1 MFNLLGSLDMAS
13 RAMQTQMTGVD
24 VTGQNLANVNTPGYS
39 SQTVDIQ
46 TSPDISTGIGMVGTG
61 STAVAIQQAVNSLLN
76 TQIVSQQSS
85 GGYWTAQQGALQS
98 AQTSLNEF
106 LNGTGSTTS
115 SSSTTSTSDTG
126 LSGQLTGLFNAFQ
139 AVATSPT
146 SIADRQAL
154 ISQAQ
159 TLASSFNQVDSQL
172 SATRTSLNTSLSNG
186 VTSANSLLSG
196 IAQLNGQI
204 ASAEA
209 SGGTPNDL
217 LDQRQQDLQN
227 LAQLTNIQTSTQAN
241 GAVDVS
247 IGGQTL
253 VNDNKITDTLQT
265 YDASGNGSGQLL
277 VQTATGGIDL
287 TLTGGSI
294 QGTIDARDGEL
305 ATMQSNINNLATSL
319 ISGINGNGQGGYS
332 AGYGLTGTTGADF
345 FTGTDASNIAVDSSL
360 VNNPS
365 LLQAS
370 SSATANGDGSV
381 ALQVANLAS
390 STQASLNGQT
400 FGNYY
405 DETVAGLGDSL
416 QTANTQVTNQTAVSN
431 MLATQQSSV
440 SGVNIDEEMTNLMG
454 FQRAYEAAA
463 QLVNTINQMM
473 VTVNNMKTA

>member
-1 MFNLLGSLDMAS
+1 MLSLTGALNMAS
-13 RAMQTQMTGVD
+13 QAMQTQMTGID
-24 VTGQNLANVNTPGYS
+24 VSGQNLANVNTQGYS
-39 SQTVDIQ
+39 RQTVDIQ
-46 TSPDISTGIGMVGTG
+46 TSPDIATDIGMEGTG

-76 TQIVSQQSS
+76 TQIVTQQSS
-85 GGYWTAQQGALQS
+85 NGYWTAQQSALQS

-106 LNGTGSTTS
+106 LNGTAGTS
-115 SSSTTSTSDTG
+115 SSSSSTSDTG

-146 SIADRQAL
+146 SIADRQSL

-159 TLASSFNQVDSQL
+159 TLASTFNQVDSQL
-172 SATRTSLNTSLSNG
+172 SATRTSLNTSLTNN

-204 ASAEA
+204 ASAEF

-217 LDQRQQDLQN
+217 LDERQQDLQN
-227 LAQLTNIQTSTQAN
+227 LSQLTSIQTSAQAN

-253 VNDNKITDTLQT
+253 VTGDQVADTLQT

-277 VQTATGGIDL
+277 VQTATGGVDL
-287 TLTGGSI
+287 TLTGGSM

-305 ATMQSNINNLATSL
+305 AGMQNQINTLASGL
-319 ISGINGNGQGGYS
+319 ITGINSNGEGGYNS
-332 AGYGLTGTTGADF
+332 GYSLTGTTGADF

-360 VNNPS
+360 VNDPS

-370 SSATANGDGSV
+370 ASPTATGDGSV
-381 ALQVANLAS
+381 ALQIANLAS
-390 STQASLNGQT
+390 STQASLNNET

-405 DETVAGLGDSL
+405 GATVAGLGDAL

-431 MLATQQSSV
+431 MLSTQQSTV
-440 SGVNIDEEMTNLMG
+440 SGVNIDQEMTNLMS
-454 FQRAYEAAA
+454 FQRAYEASA
-463 QLVNTINQMM
+463 QLVTTINEMM
-473 VTVNNMKTA
+473 QTVNNMKTG

>member
-1 MFNLLGSLDMAS
+1 MAS

-39 SQTVDIQ
+39 RQTVDIQ
-46 TSPDISTGIGMVGTG
+46 TSPDIQTGIGMVGTG
-61 STAVAIQQAVNSLLN
+61 SSAVAVQQAVNTLLN
-76 TQIVSQQSS
+76 SQIVSQQSS
-85 GGYWTAQQGALQS
+85 GGYWTAQQSALQS
-98 AQTSLNEF
+98 AETSLNEF
-106 LNGTGSTTS
+106 LNGTAAS
-115 SSSTTSTSDTG
+115 SSNSASSTSDTG
-126 LSGQLTGLFNAFQ
+126 LGGQLSGLFNAFQ
-139 AVATSPT
+139 SVASSPT
-146 SIADRQAL
+146 SIAARQAL

-159 TLASSFNQVDSQL
+159 TVASTFNQIDSQL
-172 SATRTSLNTSLSNG
+172 SATRSSLNTSLQSN
-186 VTSANSLLSG
+186 VSSANTLLAG

-217 LDQRQQDLQN
+217 LDERQQDLQN

-241 GAVDVS
+241 GAVDIS
-247 IGGQTL
+247 IGGQNL
-253 VNDNKITDTLQT
+253 VSGAKVADTLQT

-277 VQTATGGIDL
+277 VQTATGGVDL

-305 ATMQSNINNLATSL
+305 ATMQSNINTLATNLVS
-319 ISGINGNGQGGYS
+319 SINGSGQGGYS
-332 AGYGLTGTTGADF
+332 TGYSLTGSTGANF
-345 FTGTDASNIAVDSSL
+345 FDGTDASNIAVDASL
-360 VNNPS
+360 LDNPS

-390 STQASLNGQT
+390 SSLSSLNSQT
-400 FGNYY
+400 LGSYY
-405 DETVAGLGDSL
+405 DGTVAGLGNAL
-416 QTANTQVTNQTAVSN
+416 QNANTQVTNQTSVSN

-440 SGVNIDEEMTNLMG
+440 SGVNIDQEMTNLMS

-463 QLVNTINQMM
+463 ELVNTVNQMM
-473 VTVNNMKTA
+473 ITVNGMKTG

>member
-1 MFNLLGSLDMAS
+1 MLSLTGALNMAS
-13 RAMQTQMTGVD
+13 QAMQTQMTGID
-24 VTGQNLANVNTPGYS
+24 VSGQNLANVNTQGYS
-39 SQTVDIQ
+39 RQTVDIQ
-46 TSPDISTGIGMVGTG
+46 TSPDIATNIGMEGTG

-76 TQIVSQQSS
+76 SQIVTQQSS
-85 GGYWTAQQGALQS
+85 NGYWTAQQSALQS

-106 LNGTGSTTS
+106 LNGTGSTSSS
-115 SSSTTSTSDTG
+115 SSSTTTSDTG

-146 SIADRQAL
+146 SIADRQSL

-159 TLASSFNQVDSQL
+159 TLASTFNQVDSQL
-172 SATRTSLNTSLSNG
+172 SATRTSLNTSLTNN

-204 ASAEA
+204 ATAEF

-217 LDQRQQDLQN
+217 LDERQQDLQN
-227 LAQLTNIQTSTQAN
+227 LSQLTSIQTSAQAN

-253 VNDNKITDTLQT
+253 VTGDQVADTLQT

-277 VQTATGGIDL
+277 VQTATGGVDL
-287 TLTGGSI
+287 TLTGGSM

-305 ATMQSNINNLATSL
+305 AGMQNQINSLASGL
-319 ISGINGNGQGGYS
+319 ITGINSNGQGGYNS
-332 AGYGLTGTTGADF
+332 GYSLTGTTGADF

-360 VNNPS
+360 VNDPS

-370 SSATANGDGSV
+370 ASPTATGDGSV
-381 ALQVANLAS
+381 ALQIANLAS
-390 STQASLNGQT
+390 STQASLNNET

-405 DETVAGLGDSL
+405 DATVAGLGDAL

-431 MLATQQSSV
+431 MLSTQQSSV
-440 SGVNIDEEMTNLMG
+440 SGVNIDQEMTNLMG
-454 FQRAYEAAA
+454 FQRAYEASA
-463 QLVNTINQMM
+463 QLVTTINEMM
-473 VTVNNMKTA
+473 QTVNNMKTG